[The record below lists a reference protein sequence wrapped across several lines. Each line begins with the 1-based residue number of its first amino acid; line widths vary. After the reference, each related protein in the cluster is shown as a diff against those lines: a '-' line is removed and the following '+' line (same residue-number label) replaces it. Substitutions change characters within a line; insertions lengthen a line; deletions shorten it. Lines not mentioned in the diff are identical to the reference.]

1 MHLTLQDVDLSKK
14 LSKKEYKAQ
23 LKHYQF
29 ELLKLQQT
37 FYLNDIPAVFAFEG
51 WDAAGKGGAIK
62 RLTERLDPRGYTVH
76 PTAAPTTEEKSQHY
90 LQRFWRNLPRYGGIA
105 IFDRSWYGRVLVER
119 IEGFATDDEW
129 QRAYGQINDFEK
141 TLTDEKFLVLKFWFH
156 VSKDEQLAR
165 FKSREEDP
173 FRRWKLTEE
182 DWRNREQWDA
192 YEEAVDDMFAKTN
205 TKNAPWYIIEGNQ
218 KRYARVRTLQLITY
232 AMRKHL
238 EKLNIPVAHDH
249 LQK

>member
-62 RLTERLDPRGYTVH
+62 RLTERLDPRGYKVH

-119 IEGFATDDEW
+119 IEGFATEDEW

-141 TLTDEKFLVLKFWFH
+141 MLTD
-156 VSKDEQLAR
+156 
-165 FKSREEDP
+165 
-173 FRRWKLTEE
+173 
-182 DWRNREQWDA
+182 
-192 YEEAVDDMFAKTN
+192 
-205 TKNAPWYIIEGNQ
+205 
-218 KRYARVRTLQLITY
+218 
-232 AMRKHL
+232 
-238 EKLNIPVAHDH
+238 
-249 LQK
+249 